1 MRGSLRLLGVMVAGL
16 LAGLAPA
23 HATGNFLCEADDA
36 SLKFTAESTFSHGLG
51 EVFMGF
57 KAALSVRVKDTPKD
71 FADLELD
78 AAQLAHH
85 WFAGRALNL
94 HLYREREASAPH
106 GYVELIVETQQS
118 EDDETAFAG
127 DYKLVVFDVGA
138 PSDSEGKTW
147 RAEGKVSCSVG

>member
-1 MRGSLRLLGVMVAGL
+1 MRGFVRVASLVLAGL
-16 LAGLAPA
+16 LSGVAPA
-23 HATGNFLCEADDA
+23 YATGNFLCEADDA
-36 SLKFTAESTFSHGLG
+36 SLRFSAESTFSHGLG

-57 KAALSVRVKDTPKD
+57 KAEGSVRVAGAPKD
-71 FADLELD
+71 LADLKFD

-94 HLYREREASAPH
+94 HLYREREGEAPH
-106 GYVELIVETQQS
+106 GYVEIIVETRQS

-127 DYKLVVFDVGA
+127 NYGLVVYEVGT
-138 PSDSEGKTW
+138 STEGEGKTW